1 MWYLNETTD
10 ERWVWANLFSPEEC
24 KTIIDLCLSK
34 KQIINASIEIPEDNE
49 NSHYRNSNLYWLKDR
64 QPEDI
69 WIYQKCTGAV
79 NLMNKTY
86 FNYDLVSMEDLQ
98 FTIYEE
104 GQFYK
109 RHIDNLFKSNVFRKL
124 SFTVQLT
131 DPSEYDGGDVLTYTG
146 ETPVALKKD
155 LGIMSVFP
163 SNLLHEVTP
172 ITRGTRYSLVGWC
185 SGPKFR

>member
-10 ERWVWANLFSPEEC
+10 ERWVWTNLFSPEEC
-24 KTIIDLCLSK
+24 KTIVDLCLSK
-34 KQIINASIEIPEDNE
+34 TQITASIENPENNE
-49 NSHYRNSNLYWLKDR
+49 NSHYRNSNIHWLTDR

-131 DPSEYDGGDVLTYTG
+131 DPSEYDGGDILTYTE
-146 ETPVALKKD
+146 ETPVALNKD
-155 LGIMSVFP
+155 LGVMSLFP